1 MNYYKRHIGDYAAAT
16 RHLSLLEHGAYCLML
31 DLYYTSERPLP
42 ADEKAVQRLV
52 GARSKE
58 EREAVSLLLHE
69 FFTLSDDGW
78 RQFRCDEEIAKKVE
92 KSETNRAV
100 GALGGRPRK
109 ITQTV
114 TKQKPNGYETE
125 TETVSENNPSHK
137 PLATSH
143 LEEPPNPPPDKPAAK
158 RSRPRSSI
166 GVTELPDEW
175 RLYAA
180 SELPGWD
187 LDGLF
192 RSFRDHHLAKATMAA
207 DWPAT
212 WRTWVGN
219 APEFSRRFA
228 PGGIVQGG
236 QVRIAGG
243 FVA

>member
-1 MNYYKRHIGDYAAAT
+1 MNYYQHHIGDYVRAT
-16 RHLSLLEHGAYCLML
+16 AHLTWMEDCAYRRMIEW
-31 DLYYTSERPLP
+31 YYAEEKPLP
-42 ADEKAVQRLV
+42 SDKRQLYRVIR
-52 GARSKE
+52 
-58 EREAVSLLLHE
+58 AVSKQERDAVDAVLSE
-69 FFTLSDDGW
+69 FFHPSDDGF
-78 RQFRCDEEIAKKVE
+78 RHRRCDAEIERAQSKSTKAKQSAALRWQ
-92 KSETNRAV
+92 SEGNANASPNAMRSHSV
-100 GALGGRPRK
+100 GNAL
-109 ITQTV
+109 
-114 TKQKPNGYETE
+114 
-125 TETVSENNPSHK
+125 HK
-137 PLATSH
+137 PITNSQK
-143 LEEPPNPPPDKPAAK
+143 EEPPNPPPDKPAAR

-219 APEFSRRFA
+219 APEYSRRFA

-236 QVRIAGG
+236 QVRLAGG